1 MNKTLLPVIIAGV
14 VFLLSASTYTIDER
28 QQGIKFKFREIVKTD
43 IVPGLHF
50 KVPFV
55 NTVKT
60 FSTQVLT
67 LDARPERFLT
77 NEKKYVIV
85 DFFVKWKIADVTT
98 YYKSTGGGRI
108 TEATR
113 LLEQIMK
120 DGLRNEFSRRTI
132 KQALSEE
139 RGAIMSGLQSTSNE
153 IAKKLG
159 IQIVDTRVS
168 QIDFPESI
176 SESVFERMRS
186 ERKQVAQD
194 FRSRGRE
201 EAEKIRAEADKEA
214 TILKAQGYRDAEKI
228 RGEGDAK
235 AAKTYADAYQVD
247 PEFYA
252 FYRSLDAYKKSLG
265 KEGDI
270 MVLEPD
276 SQFFDYFNQQKV
288 ARTPAQVAVKPKP
301 KPQQQSQSKP
311 PSPAPAPAPAQPV
324 RQSTPQAVV
333 AQPQPQLQP
342 VAVPRAPMYNNGGM

>member
-43 IVPGLHF
+43 IEPGLHF

-85 DFFVKWKIADVTT
+85 DFFVKWKIANVTT

-301 KPQQQSQSKP
+301 QQQSQSKP

-333 AQPQPQLQP
+333 AQPQPQPQLQP